1 MKDHNENN
9 SQGQDPE
16 EHLPLKK
23 GWVKKEEPGGREREV
38 RKLSSVTEI
47 AVTEAETDFL
57 WFQRIQ
63 RGQVRE

>member
-1 MKDHNENN
+1 M
-9 SQGQDPE
+9 
-16 EHLPLKK
+16 PLKK

-57 WFQRIQ
+57 WFQMIQ